1 MTVFKSIRL
10 LRVLSLACLVPCL
23 VLAGFAFPGR
33 VSAAEVT
40 FQWEPNREEG
50 VQGYRLYYGLQSRS
64 YEDVV
69 DVGSTTR
76 FTLPWL
82 DEDKT
87 YYFAFTAYDRLGNE
101 SDFSREIVWSSAIQ
115 DPASNERITRN
126 LLVLYKFLEGGGSTV
141 LDVSGNGSPLDL
153 DITDLSAIRWTEDG
167 LSIQSPASIVSQGPA
182 AKIIDAVRKT
192 NELSVE
198 AWITSAN
205 GAAGRTA
212 RIVGIS
218 ENPERRNFT
227 LSQEGTLDSPAAYD
241 LRLRSTSTPL
251 DGAASLARTENPV
264 NGVLTHVACTL
275 DSAGT
280 LRIYLD
286 GRETLTRFVG
296 GTLANWA
303 GSMSLTL
310 GSEVEGG
317 SPWLGDLHLVA
328 FYDRALSP
336 LEVLRN
342 FHSGPRDQR

>member
-1 MTVFKSIRL
+1 VTVFKSIRL
-10 LRVLSLACLVPCL
+10 LGILSFACLLPCL
-23 VLAGFAFPGR
+23 ALAGFALPGR
-33 VSAAEVT
+33 VGAAEVT

-50 VQGYRLYYGLQSRS
+50 VQGYRLYYGLRSRS
-64 YEDVV
+64 YDDVV
-69 DVGSTTR
+69 DVGNATR

-82 DEDKT
+82 DEDKV

-115 DPASNERITRN
+115 DPASNQRVTRN
-126 LLVLYKFLEGGGSTV
+126 LLVLYTFLEGGGSTV

-153 DITDLSAIRWTEDG
+153 DITDLSAIRWSENG
-167 LSIQSPASIVSQGPA
+167 LSIQSPAFIVSQGPA

-198 AWITSAN
+198 AWITPVK
-205 GAAGRTA
+205 GAAGGAA

-218 ENPERRNFT
+218 ENPERLNIT
-227 LSQEGTLDSPAAYD
+227 LSQEGTLDSPAAYSV
-241 LRLRSTSTPL
+241 RLRSTSTPL
-251 DGAASLARTENPV
+251 AGSASLARTENPV
-264 NGVLTHVACTL
+264 NGVLTHVVCTL

-280 LRIYLD
+280 LRIYMD
-286 GRETLTRFVG
+286 GRETVSRFVG

-328 FYDRALSP
+328 FYDRALSS

-342 FHSGPRDQR
+342 FHAGPRAQR

>member
-1 MTVFKSIRL
+1 MS
-10 LRVLSLACLVPCL
+10 AW
-23 VLAGFAFPGR
+23 PGC
-33 VSAAEVT
+33 VGAAEVT
-40 FQWEPNREEG
+40 FQWEPNREPG
-50 VQGYRLYYGLQSRS
+50 IQGYRLHYGVQSRT
-64 YEDVV
+64 YDDVV
-69 DVGSTTR
+69 DVGSTTQ

-87 YYFAFTAYDRLGNE
+87 YYFAFTAYDHLGNE

-115 DPASNERITRN
+115 DPASNQRVTRN

-167 LSIQSPASIVSQGPA
+167 LSIQSPVSIVSQGPA
-182 AKIIDAVRKT
+182 TKIIDAVKQT
-192 NELSVE
+192 SEITVE
-198 AWITSAN
+198 AWITPAK
-205 GAAGRTA
+205 GAAGGAA

-241 LRLRSTSTPL
+241 IRLRSTSTPL

-264 NGVLTHVACTL
+264 NGVLTHVVCTL

-280 LRIYLD
+280 LRIYVD
-286 GRETLTRFVG
+286 GRETVTRFVG

-310 GSEVEGG
+310 GSEVEGT

-328 FYDRALSP
+328 FYDRALSS
-336 LEVLRN
+336 LELLRN
-342 FHSGPRDQR
+342 FHAGPRDQR